1 MTTLKTKYGE
11 PIELTEA
18 QMDEEFSKIP
28 QDLITEYFDLI
39 DEKKGIED
47 WAEKEIQSIKNI
59 RSGKEASNF
68 ISLDA
73 NRRKML
79 LHARLDVMDIH
90 SRLIKGGHKS

>member
-47 WAEKEIQSIKNI
+47 WAEKKIQSINNI
-59 RSGKEASNF
+59 RSGKLASNL

-73 NRRKML
+73 NRRKMV
-79 LHARLDVMDIH
+79 LHARLEVMDIVN
-90 SRLIKGGHKS
+90 RLQKGGQKS